1 MGYTRDCGSPQD
13 IVYLCGTG
21 NKVSLGMQVLDNG
34 FRVPVGMGNVGES
47 EGKMV
52 ECSGPGMLYI
62 SEVLV
67 IFSWRHLHLRG
78 VSVWGSY
85 FVWLGHMLRGCLG
98 LMVTV
103 YGQLC
108 VPCDMSMF
116 CGLLLM
122 SVGSCLWYCRRG
134 LG

>member
-1 MGYTRDCGSPQD
+1 MFAIVEVRRILLIFVVRVMRFLWVCKFWITGFGLPVDMG
-13 IVYLCGTG
+13 I
-21 NKVSLGMQVLDNG
+21 
-34 FRVPVGMGNVGES
+34 VGES
-47 EGKMV
+47 EGRMV
-52 ECSGPGMLYI
+52 ECSGPRVLYI